1 MKNDNKITPL
11 ILAGGSGERLW
22 PLSRSKLPKQFHSI
36 NHNNTMLQRTVMR
49 LSKMNIN
56 NPIIIC
62 NNDHKF
68 IVKDQMLQ
76 INKKCEILLE
86 PLAKNTA
93 PAITLAALL
102 SKPDTNLL
110 VLAADHII
118 EDENIFKQQV
128 EKACHCLKDNKIVVF
143 GIKPTSPNINYGY
156 IETKKETYK
165 ETNISFEVK
174 SFKEK
179 PDIKI
184 AKKYFKNKCY
194 FWNSGMFLFKGKT
207 FLNELKTYNSR
218 ILNLSKKTVKTAS
231 IDNGFTVFD
240 KNAFSKCPN
249 KSIDYAIMEHTK
261 IAVMVPLI
269 TSWSDIGTWNSLM
282 EISKKNINGNVIK
295 GDVITND
302 TKNSIIYSLNKR
314 TIATNGIKNLT
325 IVDTK
330 DALLVSSTKE
340 DLSLKPLVKKI
351 KKQKS
356 DLIDSYPYE
365 NRPWGSFESIV
376 KDNCYQVKKLVI
388 KPGGQLSLQKHQF
401 RSEHWVVVSGTAQV
415 IKGKDKI
422 KLGTNESIYIH
433 KNTLHSLKNDGKKDL
448 IIIEVQTGTYLGE
461 DDIERVEDIYGR
473 K

>member
-1 MKNDNKITPL
+1 MNNEYKITPL

-22 PLSRSKLPKQFHSI
+22 PLSRSKLPKQFHAV
-36 NHNNTMLQRTVMR
+36 NHNNTMIQTTVMR
-49 LSKMNIN
+49 LSNMNIT

-76 INKKCEILLE
+76 INKECEILIE

-110 VLAADHII
+110 VLSADHII

-143 GIKPTSPNINYGY
+143 GVKPTSPNINYGY
-156 IETKKETYK
+156 IETNKE
-165 ETNISFEVK
+165 NNSSFEVK

-184 AKKYFKNKCY
+184 AKKYFKNKDY
-194 FWNSGMFLFKGKT
+194 FWNSGMFLFKAKT
-207 FLNELKTYNSR
+207 FLNELKNYNSK
-218 ILNLSKKTVKTAS
+218 ILTVSKKTIQTAN
-231 IDNGFTVFD
+231 IENGFTVFD
-240 KNAFSKCPN
+240 ENTFSKCPN

-282 EISKKNINGNVIK
+282 EISKKNANGNVIK
-295 GDVITND
+295 GDVITKD
-302 TKNSIIYSLNKR
+302 TKNSIIYSLNNK

-340 DLSLKPLVKKI
+340 NLSLKPLVKKI
-351 KKQKS
+351 KKHKS
-356 DLIDSYPYE
+356 HIIDSYPDE

-376 KDNCYQVKKLVI
+376 KDKGYQVKKLTI

-401 RSEHWVVVSGTAQV
+401 RSEHWVIVSGTAQV

-422 KLGTNESIYIH
+422 ILGTNESIYIH
-433 KNTLHSLKNDGKKDL
+433 KNTLHSLKNDGKEDL

-461 DDIERVEDIYGR
+461 DDIERFEDIYGR